1 MIYAYR
7 SFEPVLGPDVFV
19 ASSADVIGNV
29 RIGQGSG
36 VWFHCLVRGDV
47 DSITIGECTNIQ
59 DHSVVHV
66 TGGRFPTSI
75 GSHCSLG
82 HRATVHGATLRDHA
96 FVGIGAT
103 VMDGCEMGEFSLLAA
118 GSLLPPGKSI
128 PDGMLAMGSP
138 AKVIRPISDD
148 ERAMILRVADTYER
162 LAREYRGGDLRPM
175 TFGQS
180 RT

>member
-1 MIYAYR
+1 MIYAYQA
-7 SFEPVLGPDVFV
+7 FEPELSPDVFV
-19 ASSADVIGNV
+19 APSAAVIGNV
-29 RIGQGSG
+29 RIGKGSG
-36 VWFHCLVRGDV
+36 VWFHCLIRGDV
-47 DSITIGECTNIQ
+47 DAIRIGEFTNIQ

-66 TGGRFPTSI
+66 TGGRFSTTI

-138 AKVIRPISDD
+138 AKVIRPITDE
-148 ERAMILRVADTYER
+148 ERAMILRVAETYER
-162 LAREYRGGDLRPM
+162 LAREYRDGALRPLAE
-175 TFGQS
+175 GNK
-180 RT
+180 